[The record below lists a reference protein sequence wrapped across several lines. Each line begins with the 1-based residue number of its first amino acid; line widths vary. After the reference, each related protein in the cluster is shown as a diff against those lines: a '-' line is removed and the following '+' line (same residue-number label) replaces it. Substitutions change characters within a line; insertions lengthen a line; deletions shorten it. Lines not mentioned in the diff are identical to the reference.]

1 MKKLKPWLVAL
12 LLIVT
17 VVVVSRPILSGGK
30 EMGEAVMSRQGAMQR
45 LGASLSSEFG
55 KKPVLVLSNPY
66 TQKSGQSKEIR
77 QFEAA
82 GIKGLKLGLGEKSL
96 VEVVFPEIRAEY
108 QEHPE
113 KAVFPPNTKTP
124 LSFLMEGASL
134 DQLAASHPHCEL
146 IVSLIGLP
154 VGIDQLQVWKDG
166 KHRFGLLLPD
176 LRVLGSKGKALK
188 AIKSGKIAAV
198 VVDDPQSQEALVIDS
213 TNVEEVVSNRPQL
226 LGFKR
231 KR

>member
-12 LLIVT
+12 LLIVA
-17 VVVVSRPILSGGK
+17 VLVVSRPILSGGK
-30 EMGEAVMSRQGAMQR
+30 EMGEAVKARQSAMQR
-45 LGASLSSEFG
+45 LGESLSSGIGEN
-55 KKPVLVLSNPY
+55 PVLVLSNPY
-66 TQKSGQSKEIR
+66 AQRSGQSKTIR

-82 GIKGLKLGLGEKSL
+82 GIEGLKLGLGEATQ
-96 VEVVFPEIRAEY
+96 VEVVFPEIRPEY
-108 QEHPE
+108 REHPE
-113 KAVFPPNTKTP
+113 RAVFPPNTKTP

-134 DQLAASHPHCEL
+134 DQLAAAHPSSDL

-154 VGIDQLQVWKDG
+154 VGIDQLQVWKG
-166 KHRFGLLLPD
+166 GEHRFGLLLPD
-176 LRVLGSKGKALK
+176 LRVLGSKGKVLE

-213 TNVEEVVSNRPQL
+213 TNVEEVLANRPQL

>member
-12 LLIVT
+12 LLIVA
-17 VVVVSRPILSGGK
+17 VLVVSRPFLSAGK
-30 EMGEAVMSRQGAMQR
+30 EMGEAVMSRQRAMEL
-45 LGASLSSEFG
+45 LGSSLSSDFG
-55 KKPVLVLSNPY
+55 EKPVLVLSNPY
-66 TQKSGQSKEIR
+66 IQKGGQSKTIR

-82 GIKGLKLGLGEKSL
+82 GIKGLELGLGEESQL
-96 VEVVFPEIRAEY
+96 EIVFPEIMPEY

-124 LSFLMEGASL
+124 LSFLMEGASI
-134 DQLAASHPHCEL
+134 DQLAFSHPGCEL

-154 VGIDQLQVWKDG
+154 VGIDQLKVWKEG
-166 KHRFGLLLPD
+166 KHQFGLLLPD
-176 LRVLGSKGKALK
+176 LRVLGSKRKALE

-198 VVDDPQSQEALVIDS
+198 VVDDPQSKEAFLINS
-213 TNVEEVVSNRPQL
+213 TNVEEVMSSRSQL

>member
-1 MKKLKPWLVAL
+1 
-12 LLIVT
+12 
-17 VVVVSRPILSGGK
+17 RPILSGGR
-30 EMGEAVMSRQGAMQR
+30 EMGAAVMARQRAMER
-45 LGASLSSEFG
+45 LGASFSSEFG
-55 KKPVLVLSNPY
+55 EKPVLLLSNPY
-66 TQKSGQSKEIR
+66 TRNSGQSKTVR

-82 GIKGLKLGLGEKSL
+82 GIKGFKLGFGEASR
-96 VEVVFPEIRAEY
+96 VEVVFPEIRPEY

-134 DQLAASHPHCEL
+134 DQLAVSHPNCEL

-154 VGIDQLQVWKDG
+154 VGIDQLDVWKGDS
-166 KHRFGLLLPD
+166 HRFGLLLPD
-176 LRVLGSKGKALK
+176 LRVLGSKAKALEAFK
-188 AIKSGKIAAV
+188 RGKIAAV

-213 TNVEEVVSNRPQL
+213 SNVEDVLSNQPQL

-231 KR
+231 RR